1 MRPMQ
6 PTWRKPYNGK
16 ESSRR
21 RLKDQFQGLMLQLEG
36 WEVELGRNCKEA
48 FSWSFQYSVQ
58 LVSFWGKEGRERR
71 LRVGLNCRLLIQA
84 SCRSVDSFSHL
95 SLPGDAPAWRSV

>member
-1 MRPMQ
+1 M
-6 PTWRKPYNGK
+6 
-16 ESSRR
+16 
-21 RLKDQFQGLMLQLEG
+21 KDQFQGLMLQLEG
-36 WEVELGRNCKEA
+36 WEVGRNCKEV
-48 FSWSFQYSVQ
+48 FFHG
-58 LVSFWGKEGRERR
+58 VSNIQSGLLLFGAKRAERR